1 MFQLKNK
8 VIQNA
13 SWIIVCKVIQSALG
27 FVISMLTARY
37 LGPSNYGLINYA
49 ASVVAFVIPI
59 MQLGLNNILVQEI
72 VNAPEEEGEILGTAL
87 CMSFLSSL
95 LCTVGTI
102 SFAMIANRG
111 ESDTILVVALYSIL
125 LVCQSFELIQYW
137 FQAKLLSKYTSIT
150 MLAAYLVVSAYRIYL
165 LATSKSVFWFAVS
178 NAFDY
183 FIIAVAYLLIYRK
196 VGRQP
201 LKVSRAMMPR
211 LFNKGKYYILSNM
224 MVAIFAQTDNIMLK
238 FMGNA
243 AATGYYSA
251 AITCAG
257 LTSFVFAAIIDSAR
271 PSILEAKK
279 YSQEAYEHDLS
290 GLYSVIIYLSLLQS
304 LFMTVFAR
312 PIITILYGSE
322 YRPSIMALQIVVW
335 YTTFSYM
342 GSVRNIWMLSE
353 GKQAHLWKINLAGAL
368 TNVVLNLILIP
379 PYGIYGAAI
388 ASLITQFFTNVIV
401 SFIFAPIRGN
411 NKLMLAGIHP
421 KRLMEVLRKVVK

>member
-8 VIQNA
+8 VIKNA
-13 SWIIVCKVIQSALG
+13 SWIIVCRVIQSLLG

-95 LCTVGTI
+95 LCTMGTI

-211 LFNKGKYYILSNM
+211 LFSKGKYYILSNM
-224 MVAIFAQTDNIMLK
+224 MMAIFAQTDTIMLK
-238 FMGNA
+238 FMGNSA
-243 AATGYYSA
+243 AIGYYSA

-271 PSILEAKK
+271 PSIFEAKK
-279 YSQEAYEHDLS
+279 VSQESYEHDLS
-290 GLYSVIIYLSLLQS
+290 RLYSVIIYLSLLQS
-304 LFMTVFAR
+304 LFMTLFAK
-312 PIITILYGSE
+312 PIIGILYGGE
-322 YRPSIMALQIVVW
+322 YQPSILALQIVVW

-342 GSVRNIWMLSE
+342 GSVRNIWLLSE
-353 GKQAHLWKINLAGAL
+353 GKQNHLWKINLAGASA
-368 TNVVLNLILIP
+368 NVVLNFALIP
-379 PYGIYGAAI
+379 FYGIYGAAV

-401 SFIFAPIRGN
+401 SFLFKPIQGN

-421 KRLMEVLRKVVK
+421 KRLMEVIRKVVK